1 MIARVLALGRSFKKL
16 VSYLKTG
23 KDGRQLQRDRVE
35 WVEFRNLPTR
45 NPDTAACMMAA
56 TASESVSGTQTA
68 VYHFSI
74 SCDPGDPVDGGTLRR
89 VADRTIRDL
98 GLEEHQVLI
107 FAHKDRSHP
116 HLHFVVNRVHPER
129 GTLWRTWRDYYR
141 LERSLRAQEQ
151 ELGLQIVPGWN
162 SVVVRDADGTLR
174 VPAEH
179 ETGLQR
185 VYPAPNPRRGDAEF
199 LRDVR
204 ARAAHLLEQARHW
217 AELERGLAEHGLS
230 LRVKGGGFTL
240 TDGTREVKASE
251 VGRGCSRYHLEKRL
265 GSYPDYR
272 ARIAVAQL
280 PPAPRAPVVQPEV
293 APPRE
298 SAAVEAQTPARPE
311 PPAPPLPPTTQVP
324 PRVEGRV
331 RERRKPQ
338 FGDAGHGIIELFGG
352 PSTPEVERPAPAVE
366 RAPAPQSQRKERTFL
381 REVKERAG
389 PVLERA
395 GTWAELERGLADHGL
410 SLREKGG
417 GFVVTGG
424 EQEVKASEVGR
435 AFSRFHLEK
444 RLGQYP
450 SSRAQGSEKEVQTA
464 PPAPAAEP
472 DPAAR
477 QAEQLALPL
486 PAPTVQEGAA
496 TRARPS
502 QRFTLYDDGTV
513 FGVRDRDGQVFF
525 ADSRERAVA
534 EVERANAIAALYP
547 DVISMRHL
555 REVDGAWR
563 DARGL
568 PHLPEPE
575 GRRIVVPA
583 PEGFGDG
590 SPPLPPVARVQRE
603 EPGPAAAPP
612 ESVPAPPTRAPAA
625 RPTSEPAVQ
634 TEPSRPAEP
643 IRTPARVPD
652 PPVAVRKRTVPRSDR
667 EGAPAQPAAPAPRE
681 PALPRGPIARDAR
694 APELAPEL
702 EAYLR
707 VLTEAAEAL
716 DLLDLRQKAGEEFYI
731 AADELA
737 WLPERRKRADAAV
750 EGYRS
755 ELREVYADPA
765 AAEKA
770 IAEHR
775 KQHGTDAT
783 AGAIELS
790 PERFGA
796 LQPDPDQGMISRLWR
811 RDTHRARSHA
821 RVLVHHFRHAHDQL
835 AARPTAQDEER
846 VRARNSAAQRASDE
860 LDAKLRRLP
869 HQLRRVRARCGSR
882 GERGCAAQR
891 TVDGGGVAAGAA
903 PRIGRGIPDPHVSAG
918 ARART
923 PASSTRT

>member
-16 VSYLKTG
+16 ISYLKTG

-74 SCDPGDPVDGGTLRR
+74 SCDPGDPVDGGTLRQ

-116 HLHFVVNRVHPER
+116 HLHFVVNRVHPDR

-162 SVVVRDADGTLR
+162 SVVVRDVDGRLR
-174 VPAEH
+174 VPAEQ

-185 VYPAPNPRRGDAEF
+185 VYPASNPRRGDAEF

-204 ARAAHLLEQARHW
+204 ARAAQLLEQARGW
-217 AELERGLAEHGLS
+217 ADLERGLAEQGLS

-265 GSYPDYR
+265 GPYPDYR
-272 ARIAVAQL
+272 ARLAVAQL
-280 PPAPRAPVVQPEV
+280 PPAPRAPVQPEV
-293 APPRE
+293 APPRG
-298 SAAVEAQTPARPE
+298 SVAVEAQTPAREE
-311 PPAPPLPPTTQVP
+311 PATPPLPPTPQVP

-331 RERRKPQ
+331 HERRKPQ
-338 FGDAGHGIIELFGG
+338 FGDAGHGILALFGG

-366 RAPAPQSQRKERTFL
+366 RAPAPQPQPQRKERTFL
-381 REVKERAG
+381 REVQDRAG

-395 GTWAELERGLADHGL
+395 GTWVELERGLADHGL

-417 GFVVTGG
+417 GFVVTDG
-424 EQEVKASEVGR
+424 EREVKASEVGR

-444 RLGQYP
+444 RLDQYP
-450 SSRAQGSEKEVQTA
+450 SSRARGSEEEVQTG
-464 PPAPAAEP
+464 PRAPAAET

-486 PAPTVQEGAA
+486 PVPAVQEGAA
-496 TRARPS
+496 TPARPT

-513 FGVRDRDGQVFF
+513 FGVRDKDGQVFF
-525 ADSRERAVA
+525 AETRERAAA

-555 REVDGAWR
+555 REMDGAWR

-612 ESVPAPPTRAPAA
+612 ERATAPPERAPSPT
-625 RPTSEPAVQ
+625 PTSEPAVQ
-634 TEPSRPAEP
+634 PEPPRPVEP
-643 IRTPARVPD
+643 IRIPARGLE
-652 PPVAVRKRTVPRSDR
+652 PPVPVRKRTVSRSDR
-667 EGAPAQPAAPAPRE
+667 EGAPIQPAAPAPRE
-681 PALPRGPIARDAR
+681 PALPRGPIARGAQ
-694 APELAPEL
+694 APELPPEL

-716 DLLDLRQKAGEEFYI
+716 DLLDQRQKAGEEFYT

-750 EGYRS
+750 EGYR
-755 ELREVYADPA
+755 LREVYADPA
-765 AAEKA
+765 AAERA

-796 LQPDPDQGMISRLWR
+796 LRPDPDQGMISRLWR
-811 RDTHRARSHA
+811 RDTHRARSQA
-821 RVLVHHFRHAHDQL
+821 RVLVHYFRHAHDQL

-860 LDAKLRRLP
+860 VDAKLRRLP
-869 HQLRRVRARCGSR
+869 HTSSAEYARAAVRGANEAARLSGRSMD
-882 GERGCAAQR
+882 AVLQQ
-891 TVDGGGVAAGAA
+891 A
-903 PRIGRGIPDPHVSAG
+903 PRIGRGIPDPHVSAA
-918 ARART
+918 ARVR
-923 PASSTRT
+923 PAATSTRT